1 MNILGTGLPLTDEY
15 GRDLETDISFFSL
28 HRALVFSFSRP
39 SFPSL
44 CLHCHR
50 CRSARA
56 VELPL
61 PPLPVSFFQFSFV
74 FN

>member
-1 MNILGTGLPLTDEY
+1 MNISGTGLPLTNEY
-15 GRDLETDISFFSL
+15 GWDLETGISFFSL
-28 HRALVFSFSRP
+28 LRALVFSFSHP

-44 CLHCHR
+44 CLHRHR
-50 CRSARA
+50 CRSAHT

-74 FN
+74 F